1 LLGAHLIFYLN
12 TFENN
17 SNLTDIYFKDYNNN
31 EFSNNYFNNSRIL
44 QSTFI
49 NGVFNAN
56 TLNDSTIIDI
66 PLRDDLG
73 GTGTAFVT
81 NNVKGSTLV
90 LSTMN
95 KNIEYTNF
103 DYLNLNDNITGSSYL
118 YGSYS
123 KDVTANNGGINVVK
137 FVSGFSYVVFPVTA

>member
-1 LLGAHLIFYLN
+1 MLGAHLIFYLN